1 MAQATRYSTRNVNGP
16 QITGSAGAKLNTQYT
31 TPSRA
36 GSAAGV
42 VSRQLAGRQP
52 NTDRRRHV
60 VKG

>member
-1 MAQATRYSTRNVNGP
+1 MANATRYSARNASGP
-16 QITGSAGAKLNTQYT
+16 EITGSADARLNTKYT

-36 GSAAGV
+36 GTVGGI

-52 NTDRRRHV
+52 NTDRRRHL

>member
-1 MAQATRYSTRNVNGP
+1 MAQATRYSTRNTTGP
-16 QITGSAGAKLNTQYT
+16 EITGSASAKLNTTYT

-36 GSAAGV
+36 GTLGGIV
-42 VSRQLAGRQP
+42 GRQLAGRQP